1 MPPADDLFRD
11 ALFAPPA
18 VPIKRRMAMAL
29 SAAMRF
35 CRETRLRR
43 APAGVDRRQWL
54 VGTLYRRGDLP

>member
-18 VPIKRRMAMAL
+18 VPIEPETAMAP
-29 SAAMRF
+29 SASMHT
-35 CRETRLRR
+35 CLDTCLRR

-54 VGTLYRRGDLP
+54 MGALYRRGDLP